1 MGLVLQGHLSVLC
14 SKGFTPTIFYVDSH
28 STFKSM
34 TQDYLGVDIDI
45 GGVGDCVAEVDAKIH
60 RIKEM
65 YRAVKSSLAWELLG
79 SFVQDLVAYVVGR
92 INLQHTMALSENVT
106 PNLAFTG
113 VPVYYRKYLKLM
125 LSDYVEAY
133 ESTDNTA

>member
-1 MGLVLQGHLSVLC
+1 
-14 SKGFTPTIFYVDSH
+14 
-28 STFKSM
+28 M

-79 SFVQDLVAYVVGR
+79 SICSRAY
-92 INLQHTMALSENVT
+92 QPTA
-106 PNLAFTG
+106 
-113 VPVYYRKYLKLM
+113 YYGA
-125 LSDYVEAY
+125 E
-133 ESTDNTA
+133 